1 MRLRLLGAFSMVLI
15 GADAHAQQVS
25 DGFMGSA
32 ILPQVLEL
40 LALGAE
46 AHDRASLAELRR
58 PRRTLSGDFGPTTAR
73 LDKGCKSSCLE

>member
-1 MRLRLLGAFSMVLI
+1 MVLI

-58 PRRTLSGDFGPTTAR
+58 PRRTLSGDSG
-73 LDKGCKSSCLE
+73 LDNGETGQGLQKLLSRIVVRGV